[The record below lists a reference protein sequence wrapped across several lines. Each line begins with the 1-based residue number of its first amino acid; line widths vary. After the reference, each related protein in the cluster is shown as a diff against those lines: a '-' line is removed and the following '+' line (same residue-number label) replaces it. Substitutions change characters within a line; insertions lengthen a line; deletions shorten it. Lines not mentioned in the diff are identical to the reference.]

1 MARIRSIKPEFPQS
15 ESMGRVSRDA
25 RLLFIQLWT
34 LCDDSGRARGN
45 SRMLASLLFPYDDDA
60 PRLID
65 GWMGE
70 LESEGCIRR
79 YEVDGDSYLDI
90 PKWLKHQK
98 IDHASASKYPE
109 FVESSRVLA
118 KVSGRIKEGIKDQGE
133 DQGRDQGAGEGG
145 ECRGDG
151 TDPPEAPAASPASP
165 PKQPALA
172 HRLPTDWT
180 LPDLWVGDAKREHP
194 AITDAQI
201 ARIAESF
208 ADFWHAKGGADARKV
223 DWRATWRTW
232 LRREKVGAERLVFSR
247 QGGHVNRQTALEE
260 SNKRVVE
267 DWLKKQEQRDLEAGD
282 ATV

>member
-65 GWMGE
+65 GWMHE
-70 LESEGCIRR
+70 LEAEGCIRR

-118 KVSGRIKEGIKDQGE
+118 KVSGRIKEGIKDQGG
-133 DQGRDQGAGEGG
+133 DQGEGEGG

-151 TDPPEAPAASPASP
+151 TDPPDPPARSGTAT
-165 PKQPALA
+165 
-172 HRLPTDWT
+172 RLPTDWA
-180 LPDLWVGDAKREHP
+180 LPDLWAGDAKREHP
-194 AITDAQI
+194 EITDAQI
-201 ARIAESF
+201 ERIAASF

-232 LRREKVGAERLVFSR
+232 LRRERVGAAQPGFSR

-260 SNKRVVE
+260 SNKRVAE
-267 DWLKKQEQRDLEAGD
+267 DWLRKQEQRDREAGD